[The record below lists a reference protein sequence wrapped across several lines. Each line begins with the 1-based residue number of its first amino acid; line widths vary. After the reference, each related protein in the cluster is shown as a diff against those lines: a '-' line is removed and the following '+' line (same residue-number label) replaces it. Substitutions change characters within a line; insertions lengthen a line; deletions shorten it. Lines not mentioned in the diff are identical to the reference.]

1 MEFVHAQSVQEIPK
15 EPKTASTRLW
25 CCVLRSNQICLDG
38 DYDGLYNFSH
48 FWEKFGVVQN
58 LCFNVIV
65 EEDSTQVRPQRHMS
79 HTPAMAAR
87 YYKAVFVALW
97 KSRSITMDIP
107 ICYLPCHKA
116 LSTLIGCLSEPLWL
130 GFICQLYLDHN
141 LIGVKGASCSDYFK
155 HVEYLISSWSYNYA
169 SIVETKPSDSSV

>member
-87 YYKAVFVALW
+87 YYKAVFVARW
-97 KSRSITMDIP
+97 KSRTITMDIP
-107 ICYLPCHKA
+107 IWLVTKLYLPRLGA
-116 LSTLIGCLSEPLWL
+116 LV
-130 GFICQLYLDHN
+130 N
-141 LIGVKGASCSDYFK
+141 LCGLVLFPSCTWT
-155 HVEYLISSWSYNYA
+155 I
-169 SIVETKPSDSSV
+169 TSSVWREPHAVTTSSSLNTLFPY